1 MQLLEKGS
9 VLLCLEG
16 ETESQSSWELLL
28 YHIVALGKRLHLCL
42 SVNLPLILISP
53 ECVDT

>member
-53 ECVDT
+53 ECDDT

>member
-9 VLLCLEG
+9 VLLCLKG
-16 ETESQSSWELLL
+16 ETESQSSWELLF

-42 SVNLPLILISP
+42 SVNLPVILISP
-53 ECVDT
+53 ECDNT

>member
-1 MQLLEKGS
+1 MQLPEKES
-9 VLLCLEG
+9 VILCLEG

-42 SVNLPLILISP
+42 SVNSPVIFISS
-53 ECVDT
+53 EHDDT